1 MGRPVG
7 WAERSGA
14 MAMSGK
20 WSQVGVR
27 YRPLPT
33 SVCNLPAWTVA
44 VRAGAGASS
53 SLLAQRK
60 SRPSK
65 RGGLSGPGMRV
76 YPSRVPS
83 RRIVNT
89 HSSRSARAYR
99 TLPPILR

>member
-1 MGRPVG
+1 MDRPAG
-7 WAERSGA
+7 WAERSDA

-27 YRPLPT
+27 YRRLPT
-33 SVCNLPAWTVA
+33 RVCNPSAWTVA
-44 VRAGAGASS
+44 ARAGAGAPS
-53 SLLAQRK
+53 APTVQRR
-60 SRPSK
+60 SCPSK

-76 YPSRVPS
+76 YRSRVPS

-99 TLPPILR
+99 TFPPILR